1 MIDTVEFH
9 RKIEA
14 LRAALEGKLRVKGAD
29 LDRQIRRAGRRLP
42 KRQRRAAAVILGA
55 QDWMGHPRLARLVDH
70 RVVNAA
76 FGDLHSHLGRL
87 DPAEARRTALLRML
101 AGIVL
106 NLMMF
111 GAALYLLYSFVLKP

>member
-1 MIDTVEFH
+1 VEFH
-9 RKIEA
+9 KKVEA
-14 LRAALEGKLRVKGAD
+14 LRAALGNKLRVKGAD

-70 RVVNAA
+70 RAVNAA
-76 FGDLHSHLGRL
+76 FGDLHGHLRRL
-87 DPAEARRTALLRML
+87 DPVEARRTALLRMV

-106 NLMMF
+106 NLMMS
-111 GAALYLLYSFVLKP
+111 GGLLYLLYSFVLTP

>member
-1 MIDTVEFH
+1 MIDRAEFH
-9 RKIEA
+9 GKIEA

-70 RVVNAA
+70 RMVNAA
-76 FGDLHSHLGRL
+76 FGDLHNHLGRL
-87 DPAEARRTALLRML
+87 DPVEARRTALLRML

-111 GAALYLLYSFVLKP
+111 GGMLYLVFALVVQS

>member
-1 MIDTVEFH
+1 V
-9 RKIEA
+9 
-14 LRAALEGKLRVKGAD
+14 
-29 LDRQIRRAGRRLP
+29 RRLP
-42 KRQRRAAAVILGA
+42 NGPRRAAAVILGA